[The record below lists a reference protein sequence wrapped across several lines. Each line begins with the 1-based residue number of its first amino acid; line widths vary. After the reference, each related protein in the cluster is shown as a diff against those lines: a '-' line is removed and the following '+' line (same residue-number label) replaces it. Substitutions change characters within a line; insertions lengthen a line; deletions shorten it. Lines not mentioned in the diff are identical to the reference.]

1 MWAGSAGAEWFRMA
15 SLIGWRP
22 QLKLLCQWLGPLS
35 LWSLISKKL
44 NWDSWH
50 DSPRVP
56 NSKREEAPVCDP
68 TVCVFLHPF
77 YIHAIVKASHS
88 QTETQEL
95 EKQTLQL
102 PVKYCQHFL
111 SLAHLALWL

>member
-1 MWAGSAGAEWFRMA
+1 MVSDGLTRRTETSAKTPLSVAGTS
-15 SLIGWRP
+15 
-22 QLKLLCQWLGPLS
+22 LS

-44 NWDSWH
+44 NWDSLH

-56 NSKREEAPVCDP
+56 NSKRGEAPVCNP
-68 TVCVFLHPF
+68 TVCVFLRPF

-88 QTETQEL
+88 QTEIQGME
-95 EKQTLQL
+95 EQTLQL
-102 PVKYCQHFL
+102 PVKYCQHFF